1 MKEVER
7 TLHDVVEELEGR
19 RPDLRV
25 LPVRPDRVRLI
36 DPVPDGISHEVSL
49 KPVLAQIRLQPGR
62 RAKLIAA
69 FAITVSN
76 AFEERR
82 HPGTTLEASHL
93 TALIRTDEQVSSL
106 RAFLRHHDPGNDIIS
121 APLAG
126 PYNMV
131 LAYNV
136 KGAEPEALTLVLAKG
151 LGLDEPALARR
162 AFDNLRRRYRSVRR
176 RPVEDMP
183 NLMVTRAPMASSL
196 LILADLFA
204 PFTSETRVDLLVVA
218 PARDFLLYADSY
230 TNGVLYDLRVLAGN
244 VQEFAPDPLSDEV
257 LKWTPSGF
265 ETF

>member
-1 MKEVER
+1 MKEAEQ

-19 RPDLRV
+19 RPDLQV
-25 LPVRPDRVRLI
+25 LGVRPDRVRLT
-36 DPVPDGISHEVSL
+36 DPVTGGITHEVSL
-49 KPVLAQIRLQPGR
+49 RPVLAQIRLQPGR
-62 RAKLIAA
+62 RDKLIAA
-69 FAITVSN
+69 FAVTVSN
-76 AFEERR
+76 AFDERR
-82 HPGTTLEASHL
+82 APGTTLTADHL
-93 TALIRTDEQVSSL
+93 TTLIRTDEQVTSL
-106 RAFLRHHDPGNDIIS
+106 RAFLRHHDPGNDILS

-131 LAYNV
+131 LAHEV
-136 KGAEPEALTLVLAKG
+136 SGAEPEALTLELAKG
-151 LGLDEPALARR
+151 LGMDEPALARR

-176 RPVEDMP
+176 RPVDDMP

-196 LILADLFA
+196 LILADLFVSFA
-204 PFTSETRVDLLVVA
+204 EETRGELLVVA